1 MADVLMIIILFL
13 LILFGVWAVV
23 DFCFSLYSIA
33 KCHYGKYAYYVPTCS
48 KVKKDMLNEARF
60 LLQQNKKMTVVDLG
74 SGTGTLLLPL
84 AKEFPHHRF
93 IGYEWDP
100 ILIKISRK
108 KAKGL
113 NNIKFEQKDFMREN
127 LSDVDIVLC
136 FVLKCQ
142 GEDVGAKLAAEINK
156 KAVVIAE
163 KFELKHLREIK
174 RISSRTLRIPFKI
187 FVYKK

>member
-23 DFCFSLYSIA
+23 DFCFSLYSI
-33 KCHYGKYAYYVPTCS
+33 YVPTTS
-48 KVKKDMLNEARF
+48 KVKTDMLNEARF

-127 LSDVDIVLC
+127 LSDVDVVFC

-174 RISSRTLRIPFKI
+174 RISSRTLWIPFKI